1 MKSLFNKRFNKYI
14 NDLIN
19 DKNEIDNYI
28 AISEYLS
35 YIIILNID
43 IFYTLIIFEVLR
55 ESKINFIII
64 K

>member
-1 MKSLFNKRFNKYI
+1 MKDLFSKELHKYI
-14 NDLIN
+14 DDLIN
-19 DKNEIDNYI
+19 NKNEVDNYI

-43 IFYTLIIFEVLR
+43 ILYTLIIFEILY